1 MTVQN
6 ICNELIEVW
15 RYSYLLYSGSAVNA
29 VTIGIDPSAESI
41 IRVTLATAQ
50 TGTIYL
56 NGSTTETLTFTASKL
71 ERSANL
77 YTTLAG
83 VSPVGLTGNM
93 DVETFDERNE
103 SVRSL
108 IFNDNIYGYFKM
120 DTNQMLPEQVGMM
133 TKCRAMLFASGDA
146 DIQDK
151 DVIIRNEDSVSV
163 RYEANNVITYSSGGN
178 IGHKEMELTKIMQY

>member
-6 ICNELIEVW
+6 ICNELIQVW
-15 RYSYLLYSGSAVNA
+15 RYSYLLYSGSAVNG
-29 VTIGIDPSAESI
+29 VTIGINPGAESI
-41 IRVTLATAQ
+41 IRVTLGTAQ

-71 ERSANL
+71 EKSVNL

-93 DVETFDERNE
+93 DIETFNE
-103 SVRSL
+103 SNRPVRSL
-108 IFNDNIYGYFKM
+108 IYNGNIYGYFKM
-120 DTNQMLPEQVGMM
+120 DTNQMLPKQIGMM
-133 TKCRAMLFASGDA
+133 TKCKAMLFASGDA

-151 DVIIRNEDSVSV
+151 DVIVRSESGVSV
-163 RYEANNVITYSSGGN
+163 NYEANDVITLSNGGN
-178 IGHKEMELTKIMQY
+178 IGHKEMVLTKIIS